1 MYARMTRRQVLR
13 AVFAGSTMLGVSAVL
28 TACGGGGTTP
38 TSATA
43 VTSIGAQTPSPITG
57 STPVATPV
65 PTKVSTPTVATTP
78 RGAAKTLRVTTIGA
92 VSDAGI
98 YIAMAKGYFEEV
110 GITIQLDTAARTAGE
125 TIPLLSAGQ
134 LDISGGSFSA
144 AHANAVRQGLRVP
157 AVATKGSLS
166 KGFGFHAIGVPKQ
179 AFERGEI
186 TKVSDLRGKKFA
198 VTNDSGIDILEAERV
213 LASGGLTLDDVE
225 IVVMRVPDMPAALKN
240 EAIHAAELVEPTATI
255 AIDQQGVATALLRG
269 DSLVEVI
276 GDDFPIAGIFY
287 GPHIA
292 ADRALGIAWMVAYL
306 RGLRFYNEAQ
316 QDEAKRKEV
325 IEILKQFT
333 PLKDDALYQKM
344 VWPGLRADGRF
355 NTQFLEQVQDVWL
368 RRKSIQQKVPVD
380 QLVDFSFLEEAAKQL

>member
-1 MYARMTRRQVLR
+1 MRGFVTERLTRRRFTSLI
-13 AVFAGSTMLGVSAVL
+13 AGSVASALLAACGAGGATPTPTRAPAGTTQPSGVTPTPTVVSA
-28 TACGGGGTTP
+28 TP
-38 TSATA
+38 A
-43 VTSIGAQTPSPITG
+43 G
-57 STPVATPV
+57 
-65 PTKVSTPTVATTP
+65 TPTVAASPTRATQAT
-78 RGAAKTLRVTTIGA
+78 RTLRITTIGA

-98 YIAMAKGYFEEV
+98 YIAIAKGYFAEV
-110 GITIQLDTAARTAGE
+110 GIEIELDTAARTAGE

-144 AHANAVRQGLRVP
+144 AHANAVLQGIHVP

-179 AFERGEI
+179 AYDRGEI

-198 VTNDSGIDILEAERV
+198 VTNDSGMDILEAERV

-225 IVVMRVPDMPAALKN
+225 LVVMRVPDMPAALQN

-255 AIDQQGVATALLRG
+255 AIDQRGIATALLRG

-287 GPHIA
+287 GPHVA
-292 ADRALGIAWMVAYL
+292 KDRSLAVAWMVAYL

-316 QDEAKRKEV
+316 QDPEKRREV
-325 IEILKQFT
+325 IEILKQYT
-333 PLKDDALYQKM
+333 PLKDDALYEKM

-355 NTQFLEQVQDVWL
+355 DTSYLEAVQEIWL
-368 RRKSIQQKVPVD
+368 RRKSIQQKVPVE
-380 QLVDFSFLEEAAKQL
+380 QLVDFSFLEEASNQL

>member
-1 MYARMTRRQVLR
+1 MRGRSTRRAVLR
-13 AVFAGSTMLGVSAVL
+13 AVAGLVVGAPVSAL
-28 TACGGGGTTP
+28 LAACGGSATP
-38 TSATA
+38 T
-43 VTSIGAQTPSPITG
+43 P
-57 STPVATPV
+57 TPV
-65 PTKVSTPTVATTP
+65 PTPTTVPAATPAASGQGVTPAPSPTPVSTPTTAPAVT
-78 RGAAKTLRVTTIGA
+78 RTLRVTTIGA

-98 YIAMAKGYFEEV
+98 YIGMAKGYFADV
-110 GITIQLDTAARTAGE
+110 GIKIELDTAARTAGE

-144 AHANAVRQGLRVP
+144 AHANAIAQGIRVP

-179 AFERGEI
+179 AYERGEI
-186 TKVSDLRGKKFA
+186 RQVSDLKGKKFA
-198 VTNDSGIDILEAERV
+198 LTNDSGMDILEAERV

-225 IVVMRVPDMPAALKN
+225 IVVMRVPDMPVALQN

-255 AIDQQGVATALLRG
+255 AIDQQGVAFPLLRG
-269 DSLVEVI
+269 DSLVAVI

-287 GPHIA
+287 GPHVA
-292 ADRALGIAWMVAYL
+292 QDRKLAVAWMVAYL

-316 QDEAKRKEV
+316 TDPEKRREV
-325 IEILKQFT
+325 IEILKQYT
-333 PLKDDALYQKM
+333 PLKDDALYAKM
-344 VWPGLRADGRF
+344 VWPGLRPDGRF
-355 NTQFLEQVQDVWL
+355 DTSYLEAVQDIWL